1 MITKTRPQAIK
12 PSFPLTT
19 RVCPPRENRRKE
31 GSPLPRQWKL
41 LEQLSTKKATIK
53 ELVIATGMSEKTVR
67 RDIITLREVGFD
79 VVEAI
84 GEFGRKYW
92 SLRNPFDRLW
102 TKREKYESIRE
113 SIFLLIDQ
121 AKAIGDHRLD
131 AALEVVCG
139 WLNEKCR

>member
-1 MITKTRPQAIK
+1 MEALGAT
-12 PSFPLTT
+12 FD
-19 RVCPPRENRRKE
+19 
-31 GSPLPRQWKL
+31 
-41 LEQLSTKKATIK
+41 KKATIK
-53 ELVIATGMSEKTVR
+53 ELVKATGMSEKTVR

-79 VVEAI
+79 VVETV

-102 TKREKYESIRE
+102 TKREQYESIRE

-139 WLNEKCR
+139 W

>member
-1 MITKTRPQAIK
+1 MKTRPQAAK
-12 PSFPLTT
+12 PSLPLTN
-19 RVCPPRENRRKE
+19 RVCSPRENPHKK
-31 GSPLPRQWKL
+31 GSPLPRQWQL

-53 ELVIATGMSEKTVR
+53 ELVKATGMSEKTIR
-67 RDIITLREVGFD
+67 RDLVMLREIGFD
-79 VVEAI
+79 LIETV

-92 SLRNPFDRLW
+92 SLLHPFDRLW
-102 TKREKYESIRE
+102 TKRQQYESIRE

-131 AALEVVCG
+131 AGLKVICD